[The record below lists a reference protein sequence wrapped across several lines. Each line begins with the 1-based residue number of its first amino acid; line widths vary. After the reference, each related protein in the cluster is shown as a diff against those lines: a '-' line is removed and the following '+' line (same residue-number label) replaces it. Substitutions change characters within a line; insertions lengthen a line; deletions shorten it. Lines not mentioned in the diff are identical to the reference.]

1 MRRKHT
7 LNSPL
12 AHGIFPSPTSTTP
25 YWRTELHPLDTYR
38 STDELP
44 ETSDIVIIGAGMTGI
59 SIAYHLLLDIP
70 PEAAPS
76 ITILEARQVCS
87 GATGRNGGH
96 LKLASW
102 IIKDTLEKWG
112 VDAAR
117 DLIKSHI
124 AHIMALKNVIEKEK
138 IDCDFLV
145 TRSFDVFMDSDEA
158 RQRELDLRT
167 YKDMGL
173 DELEHVDVLA
183 TKYLEA
189 ITGFAHSKGSFS
201 VPGAQ
206 LWPYKFVTGLLNT
219 FIDRPNV
226 NLQTRTQ
233 VTSVSDRHDPD
244 GFFHVETSTRGTTL
258 ARKVVFA
265 TNAYTAGIL
274 PMYHRTIVPVRGT
287 GAHIVPLRTSKDPTP
302 TLRRRVNTCTY
313 NIFHRHGQVDHL
325 VHRPDG
331 GVVIGGAK
339 TLFINDSEQWSGVVD
354 DGSLILPEKVTPYF
368 EGVMTEHFHEWEK
381 SGAKVDRLW
390 TGSK

>member
-1 MRRKHT
+1 M
-7 LNSPL
+7 
-12 AHGIFPSPTSTTP
+12 A
-25 YWRTELHPLDTYR
+25 
-38 STDELP
+38 
-44 ETSDIVIIGAGMTGI
+44 GI

-189 ITGFAHSKGSFS
+189 
-201 VPGAQ
+201 V
-206 LWPYKFVTGLLNT
+206 
-219 FIDRPNV
+219 
-226 NLQTRTQ
+226 
-233 VTSVSDRHDPD
+233 
-244 GFFHVETSTRGTTL
+244 
-258 ARKVVFA
+258 
-265 TNAYTAGIL
+265 
-274 PMYHRTIVPVRGT
+274 
-287 GAHIVPLRTSKDPTP
+287 
-302 TLRRRVNTCTY
+302 RRRPSP
-313 NIFHRHGQVDHL
+313 L
-325 VHRPDG
+325 PD
-331 GVVIGGAK
+331 ASNPP
-339 TLFINDSEQWSGVVD
+339 L
-354 DGSLILPEKVTPYF
+354 LL
-368 EGVMTEHFHEWEK
+368 
-381 SGAKVDRLW
+381 
-390 TGSK
+390 